1 MISKETTEEIR
12 SQAVKECRIL
22 SGVCRSDGVEGEK
35 LVYGL
40 EIILTGEEWIRFS
53 DISPRR
59 EVVEKLAEKLHGKSV
74 WIEALT
80 DIVEDYLMIEEGKR

>member
-40 EIILTGEEWIRFS
+40 EIIFNRGRMDTFFGYFSPAGGSGKAGGKTPWKIRL
-53 DISPRR
+53 D
-59 EVVEKLAEKLHGKSV
+59 
-74 WIEALT
+74 
-80 DIVEDYLMIEEGKR
+80 